1 VDRRPIAARAWSW
14 PTRTALG
21 LVRLGVTPNQVSAS
35 SMVFAALGALAFAMA
50 PRMATPLFTGILWI
64 AGAVLVQCRLIAN
77 LLDGLMAVEGGKKS
91 PVGDLYNDVPDRVAD
106 SFFLVAAGYG
116 GAAFAGAEAL
126 GWAAALSAALTAYVR
141 FVGGTLLGTQD
152 FAGPFAKQ
160 QRMFLLTVAALAAAG
175 EAFAGQ
181 PPRVMSA
188 ALLVIAVG
196 AAFTALRRLRGIARG
211 LRERR

>member
-1 VDRRPIAARAWSW
+1 MDRRPIAARAFGW

-35 SMVFAALGALAFAMA
+35 SVLFGALGALGFAMA
-50 PRMATPLFTGILWI
+50 PRMESPLGVAGLWI
-64 AGAVLVQCRLIAN
+64 AGAALVQCRLIAN

-91 PVGDLYNDVPDRVAD
+91 PVGDLYNDVPDRLTD
-106 SFFLVAAGYG
+106 SLFLVAAGYG

-126 GWAAALSAALTAYVR
+126 GWAAALAAALTAYVR

-160 QRMFLLTVAALAAAG
+160 QRMFVLTVAALAAAG

-188 ALLVIAVG
+188 ALALITVG
-196 AAFTALRRLRGIARG
+196 ASFTALRRLSGIARG